1 MLLPYAHRDR
11 RFAKYVQMELYPASL
26 DNDSGGD
33 LTSISVSN
41 GLTGGGQVGDLTI
54 SANTSYLQKRI
65 IEQCNT
71 GEYIRGINEDGSIVC
86 ETDNDSGGDITSVTA
101 GNGIVGSASNGDVT
115 LSINTSS
122 NTKASGR

>member
-1 MLLPYAHRDR
+1 MIVVVILHLL
-11 RFAKYVQMELYPASL
+11 
-26 DNDSGGD
+26 
-33 LTSISVSN
+33 VSN

-86 ETDNDSGGDITSVTA
+86 ETDSGTGGDVTSVTA
-101 GNGIVGSASNGDVT
+101 GNRIVGSTTNGDVS
-115 LSINTSS
+115 LSINTSAIQ
-122 NTKASGR
+122 KRVVGGCALGLPFVK